1 MEVAVYMSL
10 DSRSHNKPA
19 FKRVVLCP
27 DAFEY
32 DSFVRV
38 MRSIFGEKCIIEFL
52 VVIGYAS
59 IIL

>member
-10 DSRSHNKPA
+10 EARLKNQSV
-19 FKRVVLCP
+19 FKRSVLCP

-32 DSFVRV
+32 ESFVRV

-52 VVIGYAS
+52 IV
-59 IIL
+59 

>member
-10 DSRSHNKPA
+10 DSRIKNQA
-19 FKRVVLCP
+19 VFKRQVLVP
-27 DAFEY
+27 DTFEY

-52 VVIGYAS
+52 IV
-59 IIL
+59 

>member
-1 MEVAVYMSL
+1 MEVSVYMSL
-10 DSRSHNKPA
+10 DARAHNKPI

-38 MRSIFGEKCIIEFL
+38 MRSVFGDKAVIEFI
-52 VVIGYAS
+52 VV
-59 IIL
+59 